1 MISIKIKKIVKDQYP
16 FLVIFSAAF
25 AIRLGYLFKIK
36 DQPFYIFPL
45 GDSAVYY
52 QRALEI
58 LSGKI
63 INPEV
68 PFLGSVFYPY
78 FMSAVLLVSNQSL
91 FFVSLI
97 QIIFGSLACC
107 LVWHLSWKLSKN
119 RTAALLSGLTAA
131 FYGPLVFLDADLL
144 MISITVMSVAG
155 GLLFLVKA
163 REEQKTRWAMAS
175 GLLLGLACLDR
186 ANLILFIPAGAFYL
200 YSKRQ
205 SVKISLGLIAAF
217 LTALLAVALPV
228 TISNSLHNK
237 DLSLTG
243 SNMGINF
250 YIGNNPEA
258 PGVFMLPESSG
269 LENSNLYQSSKAIA
283 EKEAGRELKP
293 PEVSRY
299 WLGRGLEFI
308 ISQPLAEA
316 RLMLKKIGLFFNAYE
331 IPNHLNFYFIKRE
344 YAPIL
349 NIAFLGFWFVGPLA
363 LAGIFWLIKDGISG
377 TGRLYL
383 SFLIIYLISLLPFFI
398 ADRYRLP
405 IVPVMIVFAWDS
417 LIRLAT
423 NFRLKQYPV
432 LTAKLITI
440 ITMILFVN
448 WPILKFTY
456 SSDRIEV
463 SRAHLE
469 KAMAQK
475 DPGGSDNRQ
484 AIEGLKWALEASQP
498 FDPWRAPGHFHL
510 ARAYAYQGYYSGAIR
525 ELEKVKELRGTKSPA
540 DAASQ
545 LVKNEYERTGDLV
558 RYEDIPQTPFE
569 RAQGFLKTGNYESAI
584 PIYREI
590 INRDPFHLAAINSL
604 GLIYYN
610 MKQYRKALQ
619 VLNRGRKIFPDN
631 EVLNENI
638 CHIYRQMGQHQ
649 KADRVRKNFIKK
661 CQTTK

>member
-1 MISIKIKKIVKDQYP
+1 M
-16 FLVIFSAAF
+16 
-25 AIRLGYLFKIK
+25 
-36 DQPFYIFPL
+36 
-45 GDSAVYY
+45 
-52 QRALEI
+52 
-58 LSGKI
+58 SGKI
-63 INPEV
+63 INPEM

-78 FMSAVLLVSNQSL
+78 FMSAILLFSNQSL

-107 LVWHLSWKLSKN
+107 LVWHLSWKLSQS

-144 MISITVMSVAG
+144 MISITVMSATG

-163 REEQKTRWAMAS
+163 REEKKTRWAVVS

-186 ANLILFIPAGAFYL
+186 ANLVLFIPAGVFFL

-205 SVKISLGLIAAF
+205 SVKINLGLTAAF

-237 DLSLTG
+237 DLVLTG

-250 YIGNNPEA
+250 FIGNNPEA
-258 PGVFMLPESSG
+258 PGVFMLPEGSG
-269 LENSNLYQSSKAIA
+269 LENSSLYQSSKMIA
-283 EKEAGRELKP
+283 EKEVGRELKP
-293 PEVSRY
+293 TEVSRY

-316 RLMLKKIGLFFNAYE
+316 QLMLKKIGLFFNAYE

-344 YAPIL
+344 YAPVL
-349 NIAFLGFWFVGPLA
+349 NFAFLGFWFVGPLA

-383 SFLIIYLISLLPFFI
+383 SFLIIYLISLLPFFV

-417 LIRLAT
+417 VIRLGS
-423 NFRLKQYPV
+423 NLRLKQYPV
-432 LTAKLITI
+432 LTAKLITLI
-440 ITMILFVN
+440 MFILFVN

-484 AIEGLKWALEASQP
+484 AIEGLKWAIEASQP

-525 ELEKVKELRGTKSPA
+525 ELDKVKELKGTNSPA
-540 DAASQ
+540 DDAIR
-545 LVKNEYERTGDLV
+545 LVKNEYDRTGDLV
-558 RYEDIPQTPFE
+558 RHDDIPQTPFE
-569 RAQGFLKTGNYESAI
+569 KAQEFLKTGNYESAI
-584 PIYREI
+584 PIYQKI
-590 INRDPFHLAAINSL
+590 IKRDPFHLAAINRL
-604 GLIYYN
+604 GLIYYDL
-610 MKQYRKALQ
+610 KQYRKALQ
-619 VLNRGRKIFPDN
+619 VLNRGMKIFPDN

-638 CHIYRQMGQHQ
+638 CHIYRQMGQNQ
-649 KADRVRKNFIKK
+649 KAERVRKNFIKK
-661 CQTTK
+661 H